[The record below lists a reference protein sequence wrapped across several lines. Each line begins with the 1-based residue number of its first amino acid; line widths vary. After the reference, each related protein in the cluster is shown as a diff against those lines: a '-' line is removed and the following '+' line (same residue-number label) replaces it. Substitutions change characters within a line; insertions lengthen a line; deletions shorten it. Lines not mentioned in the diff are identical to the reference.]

1 MDLDGLDTSRI
12 LEAIR
17 VVRDLVER
25 WSSSRRKRMVLTSNN
40 REAVFRPASD
50 RRSMDMAI
58 DWDALAQL
66 QKEQVV
72 EHQPGAH
79 AITATRIEMNASLRR
94 VVRALS

>member
-1 MDLDGLDTSRI
+1 
-12 LEAIR
+12 
-17 VVRDLVER
+17 
-25 WSSSRRKRMVLTSNN
+25 
-40 REAVFRPASD
+40 
-50 RRSMDMAI
+50 MAI

-94 VVRALS
+94 VVRHYREQPESERPLYSLVTGREAGLGKTILTWRDIDELPDDC